1 MSKQI
6 EFLEIGFEN
15 CEGIKIGAKDIK
27 LFKYNKNEILL
38 ETIDNGNS
46 EYISTWSE
54 NRISPL
60 QRLTE
65 HNDITSIE
73 VHYKDGQVEEINPEW
88 YYENEWHCPDNNEYQ
103 INEMI
108 DYKNRRITISKEQY
122 IENRRKELNNI
133 IKKAQEELDILP
145 YKIFASNI
153 ANL

>member
-1 MSKQI
+1 MSKEI
-6 EFLEIGFEN
+6 LFLETVFEN
-15 CEGIKIGAKDIK
+15 CEGVKIGAKDIK
-27 LFKYNKNEILL
+27 LFKYNKDEILL
-38 ETIDNGNS
+38 ETIDNGDS

-88 YYENEWHCPDNNEYQ
+88 YYESEWHCPDNNEYQ

-122 IENRRKELNNI
+122 IKTRMNKLNNI
-133 IKKAQEELDILP
+133 ITESRSEYNKLFKELMQSKLNN
-145 YKIFASNI
+145 K
-153 ANL
+153 